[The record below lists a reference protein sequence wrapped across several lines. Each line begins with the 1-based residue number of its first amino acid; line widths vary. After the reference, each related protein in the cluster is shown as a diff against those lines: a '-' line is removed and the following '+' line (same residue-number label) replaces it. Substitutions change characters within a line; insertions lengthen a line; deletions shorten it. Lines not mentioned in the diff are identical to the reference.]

1 MSDADGKIE
10 VTAEAFYLPQRSAPE
25 QGYYFFAYRI
35 RIRNRGE
42 LPAQLLERHWI
53 ITDAAGHVQEVHGP
67 GVVGEQPRLE
77 PGQEFAYSSFCPLPT
92 PLGSMR
98 GSYTMQ
104 RDDGERFAAPIPVFT
119 LATPHSLN

>member
-1 MSDADGKIE
+1 MSDVDGKIE

-35 RIRNRGE
+35 RIRNAGE
-42 LPAQLLERHWI
+42 APAQLLERHWI
-53 ITDAAGHVQEVHGP
+53 ITDAAGQVQEVHGP

-77 PGQEFAYSSFCPLPT
+77 PGEEFVYNSFCPLPT

-104 RDDGERFAAPIPVFT
+104 RDDGERFTAPIPVFT